1 MAMLKELRERV
12 LAAGK
17 RLRAYN
23 LIVMAG
29 GTVAARDPETNLCVI
44 TPSGMEYEDL
54 RWEDMCVID
63 IHTYKLIDG
72 FRRPSC
78 ASDMFTKVLRDRP
91 DILCVTHSHSRYATA
106 FSVCNR
112 EIPVTTTT
120 QGNLVGGPVPCTHWV
135 HPDPHTDAYL
145 QDIVDTMGDGYAVNI
160 RNHGLV
166 VGGPTVEEA
175 IENLITCEVSAEIAF
190 IAELLGDPYYLTA
203 DEAKRAHAFAKAVVG
218 QHIK

>member
-1 MAMLKELRERV
+1 MAMLKELRQRV
-12 LAAGK
+12 LEAGK
-17 RLRAYN
+17 RLRTYD

-29 GTVAARDPETNLCVI
+29 GTVAAKDPETGLCVI

-63 IHTYKLIDG
+63 METFELVDG

-78 ASDMFTKVLRDRP
+78 ACDMFTAVLRARP

-106 FSVCNR
+106 FAVCDK
-112 EIPVTTTT
+112 EIPVVTTTH
-120 QGNLVGGPVPCTHWV
+120 GNLVGGPVPCTHWV
-135 HPDPHTDAYL
+135 HPDPHTEEYL
-145 QDIVDTMGDGYAVNI
+145 QDIVDTMGKGYAVNI

-175 IENLITCEVSAEIAF
+175 IENIITCEVSAQIAF
-190 IAELLGDPYYLTA
+190 IAQQMGNPYFLTA
-203 DEAKRAHAFAKAVVG
+203 DEADRAHRFAKSVVG

>member
-1 MAMLKELRERV
+1 MAMLRELRERV
-12 LAAGK
+12 LEAGM
-17 RLRAYN
+17 RLRTYD

-44 TPSGMEYEDL
+44 TPSGMEYETL
-54 RWEDMCVID
+54 RWDDMCVID
-63 IHTYKLIDG
+63 IETLELVDG
-72 FRRPSC
+72 YRRPSC
-78 ASDMFTKVLRDRP
+78 ACDMFTKVLRARP

-106 FSVCNR
+106 FAVCDR
-112 EIPVTTTT
+112 EIPVVTTTH
-120 QGNLVGGPVPCTHWV
+120 GNLVGGPVPCTHWV
-135 HPDPHTDAYL
+135 HPDPHEERYL

-175 IENLITCEVSAEIAF
+175 IENIITCEVSAQTAF
-190 IAELLGDPYYLTA
+190 IAEQLGNPYYLTM
-203 DEAKRAHAFAKAVVG
+203 DEADRAHRFAKSIVG

>member
-1 MAMLKELRERV
+1 MALLKELREKV

-17 RLRAYN
+17 RLRTYD

-63 IHTYKLIDG
+63 INTYELIDG

-91 DILCVTHSHSRYATA
+91 DILCVTHCHSKYATA

-112 EIPVTTTT
+112 EIPVVTTTH
-120 QGNLVGGPVPCTHWV
+120 GNLVGGSVPCTHWV
-135 HPDPHTDAYL
+135 HPDSHSEDYL
-145 QDIVDTMGDGYAVNI
+145 QDIVDSMGDGLAVNI

-166 VGGPTVEEA
+166 VGGHTVEDA
-175 IENLITCEVSAEIAF
+175 IENIITCEVSAQIAF
-190 IAELLGDPYYLTA
+190 ISEQLGNPYYLSR
-203 DEAKRAHAFAKAVVG
+203 DEAKRAYDFAKSVIG
-218 QHIK
+218 QDVK